1 MIFYMLSDKN
11 GNLILVGT
19 PQIRIPER
27 MFFLAKNGQVREA
40 PTTTKTGALSMRGG
54 VRSISLIPD
63 GDKVEIVKLGETLEE
78 FRKRQSKKESED
90 FIKKVN
96 ETKINKKLDIGNMP
110 ELPEPK
116 KEKEVVKPKIDYEEI
131 AHNDYK
137 NNNRFLSDWL
147 DIERTNK
154 ESGILPEEMEFI
166 NVMYDLM
173 DKQFKTNEVRK
184 SFKKINF
191 SQKAQEYIQD
201 WIDKKKDGQTELSD
215 FVKLVIF
222 PALKKDNKDIDN
234 LTLLLFGLQIATD
247 FKQKID
253 LKWGAS
259 KSQFN
264 SYRVW
269 KIFNIVKG
277 KITGV
282 FPELKKL
289 NGYTS
294 AYSDWLDYREGPQA
308 SKKFK

>member
-19 PQIRIPER
+19 PQIRIPEK

-116 KEKEVVKPKIDYEEI
+116 KEKEVIKPKIDYEEI
-131 AHNDYK
+131 SHNDYK
-137 NNNRFLSDWL
+137 NNNRFFSDWL

-173 DKQFKTNEVRK
+173 DKQFKTDEVRK

-294 AYSDWLDYREGPQA
+294 AYGDWLDYREGPQA

>member
-1 MIFYMLSDKN
+1 MSELLQYGKTTIKIPEKMMLIKN
-11 GNLILVGT
+11 GKETLQDVI
-19 PQIRIPER
+19 
-27 MFFLAKNGQVREA
+27 
-40 PTTTKTGALSMRGG
+40 TKTGNLTTRNKEK
-54 VRSISLIPD
+54 SIKFETTKSNTFFIKTVP
-63 GDKVEIVKLGETLEE
+63 VEIK
-78 FRKRQSKKESED
+78 KKELED

-96 ETKINKKLDIGNMP
+96 ETKINKKLDIGDMP

-116 KEKEVVKPKIDYEEI
+116 KEKEVIKPKIDYEEI
-131 AHNDYK
+131 AYNDYK
-137 NNNRFLSDWL
+137 NNNRFFSDWL
-147 DIERTNK
+147 DIERVNK
-154 ESGILPEEMEFI
+154 ESGILPEEMKFI

-173 DKQFKTNEVRK
+173 DKHFKTDEVRK

-234 LTLLLFGLQIATD
+234 LTLLLFGLQIATE

-289 NGYTS
+289 KGYTS
-294 AYSDWLDYREGPQA
+294 AYGDWLDYREGGQA
-308 SKKFK
+308 ARKFK